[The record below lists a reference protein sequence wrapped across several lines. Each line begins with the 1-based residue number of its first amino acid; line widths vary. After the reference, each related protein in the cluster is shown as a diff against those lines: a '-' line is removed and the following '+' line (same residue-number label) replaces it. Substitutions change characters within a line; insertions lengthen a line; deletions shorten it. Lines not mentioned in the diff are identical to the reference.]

1 MCRLCFRIINY
12 IFVVTSFF
20 IFLSCGKQA
29 NKQAAAII
37 VKDDIGRE
45 ISFEKKPE
53 RIISLAPNL
62 TEILFS
68 IGCGNKIV
76 GVTSYCNYPP
86 EARSIQ
92 KVADLL
98 SVNYEALAAANPDVV
113 FITIEGNPKETFDK
127 ITGMG
132 LKVFVSNPRNLNGII
147 KTLNDFG
154 KITGSEEGAQKE
166 TNRILS
172 KIDTLKKRINP
183 NKKPTA
189 LLLVSISP
197 LMSVGQNTYLNE
209 VLNLA
214 GFVNISSTTV
224 SNYPV
229 LNREEVLTKNP
240 DYIFVPNDLTSNPL
254 EVLKAYPE
262 WKILDATKKNNIKLI
277 NADIVQRPGS
287 RVAEAVEELL
297 NKISR

>member
-1 MCRLCFRIINY
+1 MPHLCFNIINR
-12 IFVVTSFF
+12 FF
-20 IFLSCGKQA
+20 IIFFFLLFISCGKQT
-29 NKQAAAII
+29 NKQADIII
-37 VKDDIGRE
+37 VKDDIGRDV
-45 ISFEKKPE
+45 SFDKKPE

-113 FITIEGNPKETFDK
+113 FVTVEGNPKESFDK

-132 LKVFVSNPRNLNGII
+132 LKVFVSNPRNLKGII
-147 KTLNDFG
+147 KTMNDFG
-154 KITGSEEGAQKE
+154 KITGNENNAAKE
-166 TNRILS
+166 TNRIIS
-172 KIDTLKKRINP
+172 KIDSLKKKIDP
-183 NKKPTA
+183 NRKPKA
-189 LLLVSISP
+189 LLLVSIAP

-209 VLNLA
+209 ILNLA
-214 GFVNISSTTV
+214 GYINISSTTV

-240 DYIFVPNDLTSNPL
+240 DYIFVPSDLTNNPL

-262 WKILDATKKNNIKLI
+262 WKILDAAKKNNIKLI
-277 NADIVQRPGS
+277 NADLVQRPGS
-287 RVAEAVEELL
+287 RVAEAVEEIL